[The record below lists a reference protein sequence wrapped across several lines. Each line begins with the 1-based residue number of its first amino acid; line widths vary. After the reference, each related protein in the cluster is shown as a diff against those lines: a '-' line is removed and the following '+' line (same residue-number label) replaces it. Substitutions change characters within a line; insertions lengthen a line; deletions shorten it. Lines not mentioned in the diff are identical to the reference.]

1 MKNIFCFIIL
11 FVVLLLI
18 VMIIFFLKNI
28 KNQKN
33 SDALQNRV
41 NVLLSTNQI
50 LGLSYQEIASKIG
63 PASRMYELDLQN
75 RYICEWY
82 LGQRK
87 SGAILFFPYEVYL
100 KIEFENGKSTKAEI
114 INRDT
119 KL

>member
-1 MKNIFCFIIL
+1 MKKIFCFKIL

-18 VMIIFFLKNI
+18 VMIIFFLI
-28 KNQKN
+28 YIRNQKN